1 MYCRNLIIF
10 SEIYSV
16 LLLLQGHMSA
26 SEERV
31 QVSLEELQDLKG
43 VWTELSKIWDQIYEL
58 KEKQWLTV
66 QPRKVGEFVVLP
78 LERFQQNQN
87 SDNGSRFL
95 VSFTFRNSRESCTKC

>member
-1 MYCRNLIIF
+1 
-10 SEIYSV
+10 
-16 LLLLQGHMSA
+16 MSA

-66 QPRKVGEFVVLP
+66 QPRKVGEFVVLS
-78 LERFQQNQN
+78 LVCFQQNQY
-87 SDNGSRFL
+87 SDNGSRCLFHL
-95 VSFTFRNSRESCTKC
+95 HSGTIENVIQNVKDCQNSETC